1 MGWADGGYR
10 AGGVCKRGDGAFAV
24 QRDFDGSRSG
34 GLIAAA
40 DAEGALMYGLSSRGL
55 ADILNPTAGTSL
67 NCGLFA
73 GGVFNKACW
82 CASFP
87 SLCSSADYVATK
99 ALEDPSVYNTLMQ
112 PPVVGAPTG
121 AALTLPP
128 ASGADAAATENALLS
143 QQILDWQAQDR
154 ASLAQTQAN
163 LDQLAQSQP
172 PFCPFSTPVQAADG
186 SWSCGGGSTN
196 WLLYGAIAV
205 AAVLTLSSLNFSG
218 APRGY
223 RR

>member
-1 MGWADGGYR
+1 
-10 AGGVCKRGDGAFAV
+10 
-24 QRDFDGSRSG
+24 
-34 GLIAAA
+34 
-40 DAEGALMYGLSSRGL
+40 MYGLSSRGL
-55 ADILNPTAGTSL
+55 ADVLNPTAGTSL
-67 NCGLFA
+67 DCGLFA

-112 PPVVGAPTG
+112 PPTVGAPTG

-154 ASLAQTQAN
+154 ASMAQTQSN
-163 LDQLAQSQP
+163 LDALAKSQP
-172 PFCPFSTPVQAADG
+172 PFCLLSTPVQAADG

-196 WLLYGAIAV
+196 WLLYGATSGGTYPAALATPGGAFCLTPTFPWLGKTV
-205 AAVLTLSSLNFSG
+205 AG
-218 APRGY
+218 APGVCSGTPTIPDPWGNILTVVFPAALLFAMFKRG
-223 RR
+223 R

>member
-10 AGGVCKRGDGAFAV
+10 AGSLCKRGDGAFAV

-55 ADILNPTAGTSL
+55 ADVLNPTAGTSL

-73 GGVFNKACW
+73 GGVFQKACW

-121 AALTLPP
+121 SALTLPP
-128 ASGADAAATENALLS
+128 ASGAQAAATETALLN

-154 ASLAQTQAN
+154 ASMAQTQSN
-163 LDQLAQSQP
+163 LDALAKSQP
-172 PFCPFSTPVQAADG
+172 PFC
-186 SWSCGGGSTN
+186 
-196 WLLYGAIAV
+196 LL
-205 AAVLTLSSLNFSG
+205 S
-218 APRGY
+218 
-223 RR
+223 